1 MREVQTSFPR
11 GKVVRERY
19 IVEEMLGRGGF
30 GAVYRVRDRRVRS
43 NVFALKE
50 VVDPSGHERDRL
62 TFECELL
69 KRLDHPGLP
78 RVYRVLDDERN
89 SRVYM
94 LMDYI
99 EGPNLE
105 RLRQQQPGKH
115 FALPRVMRILGSI
128 VEAINYLHTQQPPII
143 HRDIKPSNIIVPI
156 AGDGYGAVL
165 VDFGI
170 AKEYDQDSTTTAVR
184 HCSPGYGAP
193 EHYARGTNTRT
204 DVYGLAATF
213 YTLLTG
219 RVPVDALYRMTQLGS
234 KHEDPLQPVNVLMP
248 EIPQYIADA
257 IERAMAINSSDRF
270 ATIEEFWQALKPDAI
285 AEEEPALQ
293 AVIAPMGLS
302 DEADGSDVL
311 TPLLLSDMPDL
322 DAPDLKELLLTETPE
337 IRIHRTRQ
345 PVPRV
350 FILAVLVVLVLLGG
364 TLLGLSDLSH
374 SAGNAQLAAKGASTQ
389 VAKQSSPT
397 AHPEATATLSRPTPI
412 PTSQPSPIY
421 PHLVVSYNGSIS
433 DQFTF
438 PSTDTAMTLSGL
450 QQHGSTF
457 SGYFSVGPGL
467 IGNGNFNGHVTV
479 DNKIQFVVA
488 GDGSIAPLFFSG
500 QVRKDGTL
508 AGSYC
513 SQQDGQ
519 CNHAIG
525 GFGTW
530 NIAPTSVQQAMKQ
543 SAPVSFKSPRFSNM
557 VLKKRK
563 NKQKE

>member
-105 RLRQQQPGKH
+105 RLRQQQPGKR

-128 VEAINYLHTQQPPII
+128 VEAISYLHTQQPPII

-204 DVYGLAATF
+204 DIYGLAATF

-219 RVPVDALYRMTQLGS
+219 SVPVDALYRMTQLGS
-234 KHEDPLQPVNVLMP
+234 KHEDPLQLVNVLMP

-257 IERAMAINSSDRF
+257 IECAMAINSNDRF
-270 ATIEEFWQALKPDAI
+270 ATIEEFWQALKPDSI

-293 AVIAPMGLS
+293 AVVAPVVLA

-311 TPLLLSDMPDL
+311 TPPLLS
-322 DAPDLKELLLTETPE
+322 
-337 IRIHRTRQ
+337 
-345 PVPRV
+345 
-350 FILAVLVVLVLLGG
+350 
-364 TLLGLSDLSH
+364 
-374 SAGNAQLAAKGASTQ
+374 
-389 VAKQSSPT
+389 
-397 AHPEATATLSRPTPI
+397 
-412 PTSQPSPIY
+412 
-421 PHLVVSYNGSIS
+421 
-433 DQFTF
+433 
-438 PSTDTAMTLSGL
+438 
-450 QQHGSTF
+450 
-457 SGYFSVGPGL
+457 
-467 IGNGNFNGHVTV
+467 
-479 DNKIQFVVA
+479 
-488 GDGSIAPLFFSG
+488 
-500 QVRKDGTL
+500 
-508 AGSYC
+508 
-513 SQQDGQ
+513 
-519 CNHAIG
+519 
-525 GFGTW
+525 
-530 NIAPTSVQQAMKQ
+530 
-543 SAPVSFKSPRFSNM
+543 
-557 VLKKRK
+557 
-563 NKQKE
+563 